1 MEKVVFDHS
10 LKDIPI
16 PNFYQFLTVLLD
28 RTTDFIKRIRRKTY
42 HFTRGNNKN
51 DEFNNYGFKSLK
63 KPPTNKH
70 LIRFEE
76 DLLDLVRKVRFK
88 NRNCHF
94 QKKLQAEIRD
104 INRSNKIYVKADKSR
119 NVYKINPS
127 EYMDLKLESQ
137 LVIY

>member
-28 RTTDFIKRIRRKTY
+28 RTTDFIKRIRWKTY
-42 HFTRGNNKN
+42 HFTRGTNKN

-76 DLLDLVRKVRFK
+76 DLLDLVRKVR
-88 NRNCHF
+88 
-94 QKKLQAEIRD
+94 KKT
-104 INRSNKIYVKADKSR
+104 
-119 NVYKINPS
+119 
-127 EYMDLKLESQ
+127 
-137 LVIY
+137 